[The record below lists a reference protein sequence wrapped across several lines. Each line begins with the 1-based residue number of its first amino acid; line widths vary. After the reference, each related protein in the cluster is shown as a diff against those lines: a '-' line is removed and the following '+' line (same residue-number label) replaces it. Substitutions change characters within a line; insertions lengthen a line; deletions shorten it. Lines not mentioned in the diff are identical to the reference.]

1 MKKSELKNYIKE
13 EIISMLSEDAS
24 EELKATKELTQA
36 VKDLGD
42 AKEKAGLAEDQIDEM
57 AKISGDLKSAIE
69 KVINDNEDLSGLPLK
84 KKIKGDSAV
93 EAALEG
99 DTLYDNQLN
108 RFIKVTRGEME
119 VGKRGRKANPDAPKK
134 TPKSTGSKPKSKS
147 KDTKRDKT
155 LSTSSLGG
163 KKYYTRKGKDEE
175 GPSDA
180 ELRKLA
186 KSGGSVGK
194 DKESKLKQQ
203 EKTKLVKA
211 FLKDMKAKNIVD
223 SSNKVVDKEKYDAE
237 WKKTK
242 PEIEAK
248 VKSIK

>member
-1 MKKSELKNYIKE
+1 MKKSELKNYIRENIIEVLSETTEE
-13 EIISMLSEDAS
+13 EIKS
-24 EELKATKELTQA
+24 TKELTSA
-36 VKDLGD
+36 VRDLGA
-42 AKEKAGLAEDQIDEM
+42 AKEKAGLTEM

-69 KVINDNEDLSGLPLK
+69 KVIKDNEDLSGLPLK
-84 KKIKGDSAV
+84 KKIKADSAV

-108 RFIKVTRGEME
+108 RFIKVSRGEME
-119 VGKRGRKANPDAPKK
+119 VGKRGRKSNPDAPKK
-134 TPKSTGSKPKSKS
+134 TPKTTKAKSKS
-147 KDTKRDKT
+147 QPKDKTTKRDKT

-211 FLKDMKAKNIVD
+211 FLKDMKSKNIVD
-223 SSNKVVDKEKYDAE
+223 SSNKVVDKEKYDAA
-237 WKKTK
+237 WKKSK
-242 PEIEAK
+242 AEIEKK